1 MSRLTF
7 NQWTK
12 RLFQRRPRPRKP
24 HKQRRTSRVSTFEH
38 LSERVVF
45 SVTAS
50 FAPGAGVLTVLGDSH
65 DNNIV
70 VSRDAAGR
78 ILINGGAISVRG
90 GTPTV
95 ANTRLVQAFG
105 LAGNDSITLDEA
117 NGALPSAH
125 LYGGSGNDTLIG
137 GSAAD
142 LLFGEAGNDI
152 LLGKG
157 GDDLLF
163 GGAGDDT
170 LTGGVGTDQVFGQSG
185 NDRMIWNPG
194 EGTDLNEGGAG
205 IDTVEVNGGNGSET
219 FSVTPNGTRVR
230 FDRLDPGP
238 FSIDIGTS
246 ENLVVNMNGGDDT
259 FTGTNGLATLIS
271 LTVDGGTGNDTITGG
286 DGNDRLLGG
295 DGNDVINGGRGS
307 DTMIGGAGD
316 DTFVWNPGDGSDLVE
331 GQGGLDTMQFNGANI
346 NEKID
351 LVANGN
357 RLRLTRDIGNVTM
370 DVAGVETVNVVALGG
385 ADNITVG
392 DLTGTDVTAVNVDLA
407 NRAGSGTGDGAAD
420 VVTVNGTAAAD
431 NVQVFGTP
439 GNLTVA
445 GLSASVQITGVEAT
459 NDQLVVSGLGGDD
472 QLSAA
477 SLAANVVRLT
487 LDGGAGDDT
496 LVGSQGDDLLI
507 GGDGNDIIFG
517 GKGSDT
523 ALMGEGD
530 DTFVWNPGDGSD
542 IVEGQGGDDT
552 LQFNG
557 ANIDEKFDL
566 SANGNRLRLTRD
578 IGTVTMDVAGV
589 EVVDLATLGGVDTVN
604 VNDLTGTGVKAVGV
618 DLSSPQGVGIGDG
631 AADTVTVSGTAGADD
646 FVISGSGNSATIRG
660 PSAAVVITGTDGTT
674 DSLTVKG
681 LGGDD
686 TIDASALEAGVISL
700 TLDGGDGND
709 LLTGSQGDDLIIGGK
724 GADVAFMGDGN
735 DTFVWNPG
743 EGSDIVEGQDG
754 QDTLQFNGAN
764 IDEKFDL
771 SANGTRLRLAR
782 DIGGVVMDVDGVETV
797 NIAALG
803 GADTITVND
812 LSRTA
817 ATQVNIDLANPANSG
832 TGDGAADTIVV
843 NGTGDDDAITVV
855 GDAGATDVGGTLA
868 SAVHITGAEA
878 DKDRLVVQA
887 HAGDDVVEATGL
899 VATGIQ
905 LTADGGD
912 GDDELIGGEGNDT
925 LLGGN
930 GDDILNGGPGQ
941 DILDGGAGDN
951 LLFQ

>member
-12 RLFQRRPRPRKP
+12 RLFQRRQRPRKP
-24 HKQRRTSRVSTFEH
+24 RKQRRTSRVATFEH
-38 LSERVVF
+38 LSERVVL

-50 FAPGAGVLTVLGDSH
+50 FAPGAGILTILGDSH

-78 ILINGGAISVRG
+78 ILIDGGAVSVRG

-95 ANTRLVQAFG
+95 ANTRLVQVFG

-117 NGALPSAH
+117 NGALPSAN

-137 GSAAD
+137 GSAVD
-142 LLFGEAGNDI
+142 MLFGEAGNDI

-157 GDDLLF
+157 GDDRLF
-163 GGAGDDT
+163 GAAGDDT

-194 EGTDLNEGGAG
+194 DGTDLNEGGAG
-205 IDTVEVNGGNGSET
+205 IDTVEVNGGNGSEIFT
-219 FSVTPNGTRVR
+219 VTPNGNRVR
-230 FDRLDPGP
+230 FDRTDPGP

-259 FTGTNGLATLIS
+259 FTATNGLATLIS
-271 LTVDGGTGNDTITGG
+271 LTVDGGAGNDTITGG
-286 DGNDRLLGG
+286 DGNDMLLGG
-295 DGNDVINGGRGS
+295 DGNDTLIGGRGS
-307 DTMIGGAGD
+307 DKLFGGAGD

-331 GQGGLDTMQFNGANI
+331 GQGGADVLQFNGANI
-346 NEKID
+346 DERID

-370 DVAGVETVNVVALGG
+370 DVAGVETVNVAALAG
-385 ADNITVG
+385 ADKVNVG
-392 DLTGTDVTAVNVDLA
+392 DLTGTEVTAVNVDLA
-407 NRAGSGTGDGAAD
+407 SPAGSGTADGAAD
-420 VVTVNGTAAAD
+420 VVTVSGTNGTD
-431 NVQVFGTP
+431 HVDI
-439 GNLTVA
+439 LRA
-445 GLSASVQITGVEAT
+445 GLSVVGLSATVQISGADAT
-459 NDQLVVSGLGGDD
+459 TDRLIVSGGEGDD
-472 QLSAA
+472 TLSAA
-477 SLAANVVRLT
+477 TLPANLIQLT

-496 LVGSQGDDLLI
+496 LVGSQGDDMLI
-507 GGDGNDIIFG
+507 GGDGDDTLFG
-517 GKGSDT
+517 GRGNDV
-523 ALMGEGD
+523 AFMGEGND
-530 DTFVWNPGDGSD
+530 LFVWNPGDGSD
-542 IVEGQGGDDT
+542 VVEGQGGKDA
-552 LQFNG
+552 LEFNG

-566 SANGNRLRLTRD
+566 AANGNRLRLTRD
-578 IGTVTMDVAGV
+578 IGGVTMDVAGV
-589 EVVDLATLGGVDTVN
+589 EAVELATFGGADTVN
-604 VNDLTGTGVKAVGV
+604 VNDLTGTDVKAVNV

-631 AADTVTVSGTAGADD
+631 AADTVTVRGTAAADN
-646 FVISGSGNSATIRG
+646 FVISGSDNSVSVAG
-660 PSAAVVITGTDGTT
+660 PSATVNIFGTDGTT
-674 DSLTVKG
+674 DSLTVKA

-709 LLTGSQGDDLIIGGK
+709 FITGSQGDDLIIGGK
-724 GADVAFMGDGN
+724 GSDVAFMGDGN

-754 QDTLQFNGAN
+754 SDTLQFNGAN

-771 SANGTRLRLAR
+771 SANGTRLRLSR
-782 DIGGVVMDVDGVETV
+782 DIGNVVMDVDGVETV
-797 NIAALG
+797 NVAALG

-812 LSRTA
+812 LSGTA
-817 ATQVNIDLANPANSG
+817 VAQVNIDLGSPPNNG
-832 TGDGAADTIVV
+832 TGDGAADTVVV
-843 NGTGDDDAITVV
+843 NGTDDEDAITVV
-855 GDAGATDVGGTLA
+855 GDASATDVGGSLA
-868 SAVHITGAEA
+868 AAVHITGAEA

-887 HAGDDVVEATGL
+887 QPGDDVVEATGL
-899 VATGIQ
+899 AATGIQ

-912 GDDELIGGEGNDT
+912 GDDVLVGGEGNDT
-925 LLGGN
+925 LLGGA

-941 DILDGGAGDN
+941 DILDGGPGDN
-951 LLFQ
+951 VLFQ